1 MLAVQ
6 AAELLCWS
14 KVAYSCGR
22 CGLCYVLDPGAGD
35 VLDPRARGDVLD
47 PRVVGDVRGVMF
59 YYEQPVRGG
68 LQYVGGA
75 GSRASKHVVE
85 GGILVRSV

>member
-6 AAELLCWS
+6 AAELRSTWS

-59 YYEQPVRGG
+59 
-68 LQYVGGA
+68 
-75 GSRASKHVVE
+75 
-85 GGILVRSV
+85 